1 MRIHEKSKAV
11 GVTFIVCIALLAGC
25 SSDGGSSQSNEYGGE
40 TDTELVGEP
49 GDGQSSTGPVE
60 TPPTAKLQFRDTEG
74 WSWEFAIWGDTFL
87 SARKDVT
94 QSPPGKA
101 TAVID
106 LIPYKATL
114 VNLDAGRTPPPEALR
129 IHIGY
134 EQPISEYA
142 GDRNYDE
149 CFGFETTTCEIGSV
163 GNAFYGN
170 VDNVSLNPDLDGEN
184 KFSFVMEE
192 SSEEQIDRT
201 VSVLNGP
208 VQWIYLE
215 PFFGGLGCRFRY
227 DFETNSWSQID
238 DSEYGC
244 EILGQDPADE
254 ASNGSNQI
262 SPATTICDQ
271 YTYDDQLP
279 IEVCSQG
286 RSVEMAQEIISA
298 NIDSSVIIDGY
309 FGPDFERTVRETKS
323 ALGLPVNSTID
334 AEFWDALGIAT
345 YAPFPDLNGD
355 GVIDASEFPAD

>member
-94 QSPPGKA
+94 QSPPGRA
-101 TAVID
+101 TAVVD
-106 LIPYKATL
+106 LIPYKATF
-114 VNLDAGRTPPPEALR
+114 VNLDAGRTPPEKTYSVLV
-129 IHIGY
+129 GY
-134 EQPISEYA
+134 DQPMPNFS
-142 GDRNYDE
+142 GDRTWDE
-149 CFGFETTTCEIGSV
+149 CFGYGLATCEIGQVGLDSYGYGARVSFNSV
-163 GNAFYGN
+163 LSGGQTY
-170 VDNVSLNPDLDGEN
+170 
-184 KFSFVMEE
+184 SFVMEE
-192 SSEEQIDRT
+192 SAEEVINSY
-201 VSVLNGP
+201 VSVLGSP
-208 VQWIYLE
+208 VRWIHLR
-215 PFFGGLGCRFRY
+215 PTSGSGCNFEF
-227 DFETNSWSQID
+227 DFESKLWSQTD
-238 DSEYGC
+238 DSQYGC

-254 ASNGSNQI
+254 TPNGSNQI

-309 FGPDFERTVRETKS
+309 FGPDFERAVRETKS